1 MERGDRLAMLRAR
14 IRHRLASEQDPQSNS
29 SVTQVAPQDPVVQL
43 APEDLIIPVSSKTR
57 GPDLDAENEA
67 LLRRLASV
75 LILVGSVLGMAS
87 GAMLV
92 QGGPGDLLTSDLF
105 ESAGEVTFTGQLVA
119 AEDGHG
125 VGNASVEIR
134 FSENGGVVHS
144 ATTTADGWF
153 FFEGLPTGEPILMT
167 VEAEGFMTVRRWTQP
182 SGGDIAI
189 FTMTEGDGV
198 VSESD
203 VTEVGGWDL
212 EHAVTLSSI
221 VAAVTVA
228 SAGIGVIASIEAR
241 RGRRYRRT
249 QVLAAIGMLSRGLFV
264 FGPLLILTG
273 MVLLAVA
280 RGSFDDAEL
289 AAPEW

>member
-1 MERGDRLAMLRAR
+1 M
-14 IRHRLASEQDPQSNS
+14 
-29 SVTQVAPQDPVVQL
+29 
-43 APEDLIIPVSSKTR
+43 SSKTR

-105 ESAGEVTFTGQLVA
+105 DSAGEVTFTGQLVA

-153 FFEGLPTGEPILMT
+153 FFELTDRDPILMT

-198 VSESD
+198 VRESD

-212 EHAVTLSSI
+212 EHAVEPSPPSS
-221 VAAVTVA
+221 
-228 SAGIGVIASIEAR
+228 R
-241 RGRRYRRT
+241 R
-249 QVLAAIGMLSRGLFV
+249 
-264 FGPLLILTG
+264 
-273 MVLLAVA
+273 
-280 RGSFDDAEL
+280 
-289 AAPEW
+289 